1 MQLLSDY
8 RIADFARTPGSKDKK
23 PRKFSLRKLGRA
35 TLTSEAVSGAANG
48 AQIGGVLGLISSNPK
63 NTFRR
68 TLRGSAA
75 GLAIGTGLG
84 IRHAYKQQNK

>member
-8 RIADFARTPGSKDKK
+8 QSANFARTPGSRDKK
-23 PRKFSLRKLGRA
+23 PRKFSLRRLGKSI
-35 TLTSEAVSGAANG
+35 LTSDTASGAANG

-68 TLRGSAA
+68 TLIGSAA
-75 GLAIGTGLG
+75 GLGLGTGLG
-84 IRHAYKQQNK
+84 IRQSYKKLNK